1 MDHTSGGT
9 TDAHSPEPRRED
21 DEASEEERD
30 EQYHAIIE
38 PDPLLEEVGEANEK
52 AGHPSEPRK
61 VIPSKPC

>member
-9 TDAHSPEPRRED
+9 TDAHAPEPRREK
-21 DEASEEERD
+21 DEAPEADQE

-38 PDPLLEEVGEANEK
+38 PDALLEEVGEANEK
-52 AGHPSEPRK
+52 AGDPSEPRK